1 MEWALLFIL
10 QWNGML
16 WKGANPLF
24 QISCLSSIRREV
36 WNKSVRFSFK
46 LAATYLQYSLHTTFL
61 SAQTP
66 ILVMLEKHPVLSLI
80 IYFALNN
87 RWLQLSSE
95 DILQENTW
103 NQTRADDNKYGY
115 VYIWK
120 VSFLLFADLYYI
132 LNFVGHVIGYL
143 PINLSCQP
151 RSQMSLFLLLIWIIQ
166 WPHMPAAR
174 ASLNKVTN
182 FKNIVSLFLF
192 LLYFCAILIR
202 RYCRAAAFLKI
213 TLHV

>member
-36 WNKSVRFSFK
+36 WNKSVRFSFD
-46 LAATYLQYSLHTTFL
+46 TSQSWMLHICNAHCIQL
-61 SAQTP
+61 SCQNKHQSQ
-66 ILVMLEKHPVLSLI
+66 LMLEKHPVLSLI

-115 VYIWK
+115 VYNLESQL
-120 VSFLLFADLYYI
+120 SFICCFVLYSQLCWTCDWISPNKPVLSTSFSNVIVPTPY
-132 LNFVGHVIGYL
+132 LNNSVATYA
-143 PINLSCQP
+143 SCKSFSKQ
-151 RSQMSLFLLLIWIIQ
+151 SDKLQKYSFIISFSSVFLC
-166 WPHMPAAR
+166 HF
-174 ASLNKVTN
+174 N
-182 FKNIVSLFLF
+182 
-192 LLYFCAILIR
+192 
-202 RYCRAAAFLKI
+202 
-213 TLHV
+213 

>member
-1 MEWALLFIL
+1 
-10 QWNGML
+10 ML
-16 WKGANPLF
+16 HICNAHCIQL
-24 QISCLSSIRREV
+24 SCQ
-36 WNKSVRFSFK
+36 NKHQSQ
-46 LAATYLQYSLHTTFL
+46 L
-61 SAQTP
+61 
-66 ILVMLEKHPVLSLI
+66 MLEKHPVLSLI

-151 RSQMSLFLLLIWIIQ
+151 RSQMSLSLLLIWIIQ
-166 WPHMPAAR
+166 WPHMPAAT

-202 RYCRAAAFLKI
+202 RYCRAAVFLKI

>member
-1 MEWALLFIL
+1 MPVLNTARSLK
-10 QWNGML
+10 Q
-16 WKGANPLF
+16 KC
-24 QISCLSSIRREV
+24 QIFFRYLS
-36 WNKSVRFSFK
+36 K
-46 LAATYLQYSLHTTFL
+46 LDATYLQCSLHTTFL
-61 SAQTP
+61 SEQTP

-151 RSQMSLFLLLIWIIQ
+151 RSQMSLSLLLIWIIQ

-182 FKNIVSLFLF
+182 FKNIVSLFFFFLF
-192 LLYFCAILIR
+192 VLF
-202 RYCRAAAFLKI
+202 
-213 TLHV
+213 

>member
-115 VYIWK
+115 VYIFGK
-120 VSFLLFADLYYI
+120 SAFFY
-132 LNFVGHVIGYL
+132 
-143 PINLSCQP
+143 
-151 RSQMSLFLLLIWIIQ
+151 LLICIIF
-166 WPHMPAAR
+166 
-174 ASLNKVTN
+174 ST
-182 FKNIVSLFLF
+182 
-192 LLYFCAILIR
+192 LLDVWLDISQ
-202 RYCRAAAFLKI
+202 
-213 TLHV
+213 